1 MLAIVNMIHD
11 KDTRSRREKA
21 PNFKAKSPSLLH
33 NNYFSLGYS
42 KKKKKTGGRGEL
54 RIWNFQWH

>member
-42 KKKKKTGGRGEL
+42 KKKNKQEEGGS
-54 RIWNFQWH
+54 